1 MINKIFNCIKKLLL
15 RKSDRPQVPQCP
27 DFIPDKE
34 EMTWVDPSQHEELHE
49 HAVDAFDLAIEHP
62 YALKNCK
69 TFYEKC
75 YSKKAASKEFNDWEQ
90 PEFDNPLF

>member
-1 MINKIFNCIKKLLL
+1 MIYQIVDCIKRLLL
-15 RKSDRPQVPQCP
+15 RNSDKPEPPKCP

-34 EMTWVDPSQHEELHE
+34 EMSWVDPSQYQELHRQ
-49 HAVDAFDLAIEHP
+49 AVDAFDLAIEHP

-75 YSKKAASKEFNDWEQ
+75 YSKKAATKEFNDWIQ

>member
-1 MINKIFNCIKKLLL
+1 MNKFLGCLKRLLS
-15 RKSDRPQVPQCP
+15 RNSNKPAPPKCP

-34 EMTWVDPSQHEELHE
+34 EMSWVDPAQYQELHKQ
-49 HAVDAFDLAIEHP
+49 AVDAFDLAIEHP

-69 TFYEKC
+69 TFYENC
-75 YSKKAASKEFNDWEQ
+75 YSKPAATKEFNDWEQ